1 MIACTLTLLVGILV
15 TVLFFGK
22 LKRGYKKASNLK
34 QINSQFCKR
43 SKIFIS
49 EKERELH

>member
-15 TVLFFGK
+15 TVLFGK